1 MLKTASLLLLGTFIM
16 NAEVRIEK
24 TAYHGWPNCYRVSN
38 GEIELIVTSDIG
50 PRVMRLGFPG
60 GQNFFWEE
68 PATVGKSGEP
78 AWVKRGGHRVWVGP
92 EDLKFT
98 YPPDNGP
105 VDVRAQ
111 GGVLIATEPVEKET
125 GIEKQIEIRMDSDG
139 TGVTVIHRLRNAGI
153 MPLEY
158 AAWALTMMAQGG
170 TAITGFPPRGT
181 HEEYLQ
187 PTNPVVMWAYTD
199 FSDSR
204 WKFLTKYVTLRQDP
218 SNANAQKLGTFNTKA
233 WVAYALNGELFI
245 KRASGD
251 PAKTYPDFQC
261 NLEMFTNN
269 EFLEIETL
277 GPITKVPAGAVVEH
291 TERWSL
297 HKNVHLS
304 AISDAEIDRAV
315 RPLVGH

>member
-1 MLKTASLLLLGTFIM
+1 M

-50 PRVMRLGFPG
+50 PRIMRLGFPG

-68 PATVGKSGEP
+68 PAGVGKSGEP
-78 AWVKRGGHRVWVGP
+78 AWMKRGGHRVWVGP
-92 EDLKFT
+92 EDLKYT
-98 YPPDNGP
+98 YPPDNSP
-105 VDVRAQ
+105 IAVKVQ
-111 GGVLIATEPVEKET
+111 GNVLIATEPVEKET
-125 GIEKQIEIRMDSDG
+125 GIEKQIEIRMDATG

-158 AAWALTMMAQGG
+158 APWALTMMAQGG

-199 FSDSR
+199 FSDPR
-204 WKFLTKYVTLRQDP
+204 WKFTTKYVTLRQDP
-218 SNANAQKLGTFNTKA
+218 SNANAQKLGTFNPKT

-245 KRASGD
+245 KRTTARSRENVSGFPVQLRDVHEQRIPGDRNARANHQGAGRRGAGTHGALEPAQERASGLD
-251 PAKTYPDFQC
+251 QRRRDRPRRA
-261 NLEMFTNN
+261 
-269 EFLEIETL
+269 
-277 GPITKVPAGAVVEH
+277 PAGRQLSLRP
-291 TERWSL
+291 RW
-297 HKNVHLS
+297 K
-304 AISDAEIDRAV
+304 ET
-315 RPLVGH
+315 